1 MIYARLIHT
10 CFPQLEEVKHDPEGT
25 SRSQSLKEHPSQ
37 PPPLPAN
44 GRSKKEPPIVG
55 VTGRCTSYREKCL
68 ENPWLRLQEVNQVGQ
83 AKQTA

>member
-1 MIYARLIHT
+1 MILKEH
-10 CFPQLEEVKHDPEGT
+10 PGP
-25 SRSQSLKEHPSQ
+25 QSLKEQ
-37 PPPLPAN
+37 RPPPLPAN

-83 AKQTA
+83 AKQTEKPRDHEAFFKFFLDGFK